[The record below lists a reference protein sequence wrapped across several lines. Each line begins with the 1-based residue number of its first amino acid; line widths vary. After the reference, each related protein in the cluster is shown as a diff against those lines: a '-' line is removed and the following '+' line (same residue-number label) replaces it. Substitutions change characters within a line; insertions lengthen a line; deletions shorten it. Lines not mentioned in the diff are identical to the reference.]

1 MNSKA
6 IVITLF
12 AVAAASTL
20 HAQKKGV
27 VNVVQVNDRRT
38 SGSFAQLMIALEI
51 PNIKGADVA
60 ATRVVIRSATDDKG
74 RVLIPQEEPKL
85 EANYRRSSGPPDTR
99 PVTVTVTLNSPER
112 TATTIPDV
120 SGDIELYMPSK
131 DSNAVAT
138 IPKFMTQSGKMLSNR
153 ALKANGVEITLLSKS
168 QLEAEKKKQAEKK
181 RESYSKEGYE
191 GESLEQAVASFLE
204 SFFTPEANDVVVLL
218 KDPNDRIQEIEYVDA
233 SGEPQRVIRREES
246 GLIVLSTWGTA
257 PGADTTL
264 RVNLKTPKSMV
275 KQSFALKDVKLP

>member
-1 MNSKA
+1 
-6 IVITLF
+6 
-12 AVAAASTL
+12 
-20 HAQKKGV
+20 
-27 VNVVQVNDRRT
+27 
-38 SGSFAQLMIALEI
+38 
-51 PNIKGADVA
+51 
-60 ATRVVIRSATDDKG
+60 
-74 RVLIPQEEPKL
+74 
-85 EANYRRSSGPPDTR
+85 
-99 PVTVTVTLNSPER
+99 VTVTVTLNSPER

-218 KDPNDRIQEIEYVDA
+218 KDPNDRIQEIEYVGA
-233 SGEPQRVIRREES
+233 SGEPQRVIRREEN